1 MIQKN
6 RIKHLFLIA
15 TIVFVVILAIEL
27 CVLRIADKEMSSI
40 ELLTKVTQ
48 GIIEDMDAESE
59 SVGAERYSEVL
70 GRELTVDEE
79 KRQRELEAQYKMLMY
94 NNIGA
99 AQDFLLPDGTWFL
112 DEDTMCFRL
121 SLDKDGEKYFHFFAL
136 ENEEIINRYRA
147 CWEDSFYSYDKN
159 AKEMVERYRYYQ
171 LVFDSF
177 YIDGITV
184 IPEQVSIYKV
194 ESILPVGSDDAG
206 SRITGFALVDILK
219 FEVQDTG
226 ELDYYELASEID
238 QYNVTDLSY
247 DYTCNGV
254 EYSVNR
260 DCTLNGKMFSIESR
274 KALLE
279 DCVSETYALQDMD
292 LVGLRKYHTNKEE
305 YTCDLLGGEVTAV
318 ICDQNVL
325 YNAYKYLW
333 IYLVFLLLVDVAVAI
348 GISVIVIAIRERKK
362 SS

>member
-1 MIQKN
+1 MSRKN
-6 RIKHLFLIA
+6 KVKWLFLITA
-15 TIVFVVILAIEL
+15 IVLVVFLAIEL
-27 CVLRIADKEMSSI
+27 CVLRIADKEMSSM
-40 ELLTKVTQ
+40 EVLTKVTR
-48 GIIEDMDAESE
+48 GIMEDMDAESE
-59 SVGAERYSEVL
+59 STGTERYSEVL
-70 GRELTVDEE
+70 GRELTADEE

-99 AQDFLLPDGTWFL
+99 AQDFLLPDETWFL

-177 YIDGITV
+177 YIDDMTV
-184 IPEQVSIYKV
+184 IPEQISIYKV

-206 SRITGFALVDILK
+206 SRITGFALVDTLK

-226 ELDYYELASEID
+226 ELDYYELAGEID

-260 DCTLNGKMFSIESR
+260 DCTLNGKFYSVEER

-279 DCVSETYALQDMD
+279 DCTSETYEFQDSD
-292 LVGLRKYHTNKEE
+292 LVGFPKYHIGKDI
-305 YTCDLLGGEVTAV
+305 YSCDLLGGDVTAV

-333 IYLVFLLLVDVAVAI
+333 IYVIFVLLVDVAVAI
-348 GISVIVIAIRERKK
+348 GIAAIVTAIKERKK
-362 SS
+362 SH